1 MPAHITTEPL
11 AATTNVAPISGASV
25 WRWLVLLP
33 RKWAHAYKI
42 ARDTQMLK
50 SAPREV
56 LDDIGIARRDVAFAC
71 QHGHLPNRYR

>member
-1 MPAHITTEPL
+1 MPAQVTTDPL
-11 AATTNVAPISGASV
+11 VATTNVAPTSAASV

-42 ARDTQMLK
+42 ARDTQMLR

-56 LDDIGIARRDVAFAC
+56 LDDIGVARRDVQFAC
-71 QHGHLPNRYR
+71 EHGRLPN